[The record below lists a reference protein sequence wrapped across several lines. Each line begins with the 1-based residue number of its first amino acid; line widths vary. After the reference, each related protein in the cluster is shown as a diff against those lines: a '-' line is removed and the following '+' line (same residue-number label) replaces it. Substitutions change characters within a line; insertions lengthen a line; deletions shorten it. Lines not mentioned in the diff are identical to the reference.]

1 MLRNYWNS
9 AYKNLLKKKG
19 FSFVNILGLAVGM
32 ASALLMLTYVAYEYS
47 FDRMHERVDRTYRV
61 ESTFYEGDVRTDYWA
76 TSSFGYG
83 PAMESDLS
91 GIEDCARVASQYQ
104 PEQIVKYRDLIFRET
119 DIAYAE
125 PSFFR
130 VFGYEL
136 KEGNR
141 ETCLATPRK
150 VVVSERIA
158 RKYFKEEDPMGKIL
172 RFTSGSESLTCEVS
186 GVMKDMPSNVHV
198 RYEFLISFSSLP
210 KFLDTYWYK
219 HECYTYVVLKPGVG
233 PEQIEEA
240 FPAMAEK
247 YKTDEALKNKI
258 WGVELLPLADIH
270 LTPQKAYEVENK
282 GNRSAM
288 IALIFAAVAILC
300 IAWINYVNLTV
311 ARSMDRAREV
321 GMRRVVGATR
331 RQLITQFLFESL
343 VVNLLALV
351 VALGLVEAVFPAF
364 NLLIGKPLSFSV
376 WFHTW
381 LGLVLFVVFGA
392 GVWLSGYYPAWVL
405 SAKKPILMLKGKFSH
420 TKSGERTRKV
430 LVIVQYMASLM
441 LLCGTLV
448 VFAQLSFMRNQ
459 QLGVKTDQTLVIKF
473 PGYTDDFQT
482 KLRAMKR
489 EIARLPSVYK
499 VTVSGAVPGEEVAMF
514 LSNRRVDDPT
524 KQNRLYEVLTCDE
537 DYLDAYGLEVTAG
550 RGFSEEYGA
559 DRNKLVVNEASVRT
573 LGYASNEEA
582 LGKRILVETVEEPM
596 EIIGVVKNYHQQALN
611 KGYTPIMFAQSS
623 ILPWMKQRYISVVM
637 KQGSP
642 HELVG
647 TVAAIWDRF
656 FIDSSYD
663 YFFLDQY
670 FDRQYK
676 QDEVFGGIM
685 GSFTVLAIFI
695 ACLGLWV
702 LVMFS
707 CSTRFREMG
716 IRKVLGASNWNL
728 FYELGKEFF
737 SLIGIAVLA
746 ALPLSWFTMQG
757 WLGNYAFRTE
767 MKLWFFL
774 LPVCLLVLIS
784 LFTVGW
790 QTAKTIYSK
799 PARALR
805 YE

>member
-1 MLRNYWNS
+1 MIRNYWTS

-19 FSFVNILGLAVGM
+19 FSFVNILGLAAGM
-32 ASALLMLTYVAYEYS
+32 TSALLILTYVAYEYS
-47 FDRMHERVDRTYRV
+47 FDSMHAQTARTYRV
-61 ESTFYEGDVRTDYWA
+61 ESTFFEGDVMTDYWA

-83 PAMESDLS
+83 PAMVQDLS
-91 GIEDCARVASQYQ
+91 GVDDCARVASQYQ
-104 PEQIVKYRDLIFRET
+104 PEQIVKYKNLIFREN

-130 VFGYEL
+130 VFDYPL

-141 ETCLATPRK
+141 ETCLASPGK
-150 VVVSERIA
+150 VVISERIA
-158 RKYFKEEDPMGKIL
+158 RKYFKGEDPMGKIL
-172 RFTSGSESLTCEVS
+172 RFTSGSESIACEVS
-186 GVMKDMPSNVHV
+186 AVMEDMPHNVHV
-198 RYEFLISFSSLP
+198 RYEFIISFSSLP

-219 HECYTYVVLKPGVG
+219 HECYTYVVLKPGVA
-233 PEQIEEA
+233 PEQLEEA

-247 YKTDEALKNKI
+247 YKTDEALRNKI
-258 WGVELLPLADIH
+258 WGIKLLPLADIH
-270 LTPQKAYEVENK
+270 LTPQKAYEVEGK

-288 IALIFAAVAILC
+288 VALIFAAIAILC

-311 ARSMDRAREV
+311 ARSMERAKEV
-321 GMRRVVGATR
+321 GVRRAVGATR
-331 RQLITQFLFESL
+331 QQLVSQFLFESL
-343 VVNLLALV
+343 VVNLLALI
-351 VALGLVEAVFPAF
+351 VAVGLVEAAFPAF
-364 NLLIGKPLSFSV
+364 NSLVGKELGFSV

-381 LGLVLFVVFGA
+381 LGAALLGIFAV
-392 GVWLSGYYPAWVL
+392 GVWLSGYYPALIL
-405 SAKKPILMLKGKFSH
+405 SAKKPILLLKGKFTH
-420 TKSGERTRKV
+420 TKGGERTRKV
-430 LVIVQYMASLM
+430 LVVAQYMASLV

-448 VFAQLSFMRNQ
+448 VFAQLTFMRNQ
-459 QLGVKTDQTLVIKF
+459 QLGVKTDQTLVVKF

-482 KLRAMKR
+482 KLRTMKR

-514 LSNRRVDDPT
+514 LSNRRVDDPL

-537 DYLDAYGLEVTAG
+537 DYLEAYGLQVVAG

-559 DRNKLVVNEASVRT
+559 DKNKLVVNEASVRT
-573 LGYASNEEA
+573 LGYGSNEEA
-582 LGKRILVETVEEPM
+582 LGKRILVETVEEPI
-596 EIIGVVKNYHQQALN
+596 EIIGVVKNYHQQSLN
-611 KGYTPIMFAQSS
+611 KAYTPIMFAQSS

-637 KQGSP
+637 KNGDP
-642 HELVG
+642 GDLVR
-647 TVAAIWDRF
+647 TVGGIWDRY

-663 YFFLDQY
+663 YFFLDEY

-676 QDEVFGGIM
+676 QDEVFGLIM
-685 GSFTVLAIFI
+685 GLFTVLAIFI
-695 ACLGLWV
+695 SCLGLWV

-716 IRKVLGASNWNL
+716 IRKVLGASNGNL
-728 FYELGKEFF
+728 FFELGKEFF
-737 SLIGIAVLA
+737 ILIGIAMAA
-746 ALPLSWFTMQG
+746 ALPISWFTMNS

-767 MKLWFFL
+767 MKSWFFL
-774 LPVCLLVLIS
+774 LPVALLFFIS
-784 LFTVGW
+784 LLTVGW